1 MTTQVPTVKLAI
13 GSRFENIDLVQ
24 VVVQESLRQLD
35 LGEDASHH
43 IGMAVREAVA
53 NAIQHGNEEDPGRQV
68 EIEFGYDHQQ
78 VTIRVTDEGPG
89 FDPETLPDPRAPE
102 NLMKPSGRGIFF
114 MKNFMDEIDYSF
126 PPEGGTVLTLRKR
139 IRTPLG
145 K

>member
-35 LGEDASHH
+35 LDEDASHH

-53 NAIQHGNEEDPGRQV
+53 NAIQHGNQEDSDKRV
-68 EIEFGYDHQQ
+68 EIEFGYDHRE
-78 VTIRVTDEGPG
+78 VTIRVKDEGPG
-89 FDPETLPDPRAPE
+89 FDPETLPDPRSPE

-114 MKNFMDEIDYSF
+114 MKSFMDEIDYSF
-126 PPEGGTVLTLRKR
+126 LPEGGTVLTLRKR
-139 IRTPLG
+139 IRTPVG
-145 K
+145 T